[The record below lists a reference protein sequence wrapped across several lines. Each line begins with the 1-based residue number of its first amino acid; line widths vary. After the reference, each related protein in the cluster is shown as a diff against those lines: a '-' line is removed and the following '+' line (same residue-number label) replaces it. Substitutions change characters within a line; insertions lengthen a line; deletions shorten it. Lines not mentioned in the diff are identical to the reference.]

1 MLFNLKDAVFSTT
14 IISMLIALTGCGS
27 TQTRTDT
34 PQSSDSPMIVSNDAV
49 YAKGATL
56 RVDGLGCPMCAESIS
71 ILMGNIDA
79 VTKSHVDLSTGIVH
93 VDLDPSIAVT
103 QAELR
108 KAIDDGGFTFRS
120 IAFEK

>member
-1 MLFNLKDAVFSTT
+1 MMFKTLT
-14 IISMLIALTGCGS
+14 IVSMCSILPATLIGCGS
-27 TQTRTDT
+27 TQTRDDT
-34 PQSSDSPMIVSNDAV
+34 PAQSVSNEMI

-79 VTKSHVDLSTGIVH
+79 VNDSRVDLSTGSVH
-93 VDLDPSIAVT
+93 VDLDPSVGVSAS
-103 QAELR
+103 QLR
-108 KAIDDGGFTFRS
+108 SAIDDGGFTFRS